1 MVGTLLGVLSSR
13 RPNGLLSQCITVL
26 SLVGFAAPVFWT
38 GMLLVLAFAS
48 WWPVLPVSG
57 MRSADAAGGAGLA
70 DLLDVARHLVLP
82 ALTLA
87 LVYLAQYSRLSRS
100 SMLDVLGADYIRT
113 ARAKGLAEHV
123 VLYRHALRNALLPV
137 VTMLGLQFGN
147 VMAGAIIVETVFNW
161 PGLGRLAFDSVL
173 RRDYP
178 TILGVLLFSSIVVVV
193 MNLVTDLCY
202 RLIDPASRRPET
214 MNAITPPSVSVP
226 SVAAPQAA
234 AHAEHPAREALRM
247 FLRNPSAIAGMAML
261 LIVLLVAIA
270 GPWIWPA
277 DPFEIRTMPLSPPFS
292 EEAWLGSDQLGRDVL
307 TGIIH
312 GGRATLMVGAFAA
325 LLSVCI
331 GVTLGAMAGYYGGRV
346 DALLMRVTEFFQ
358 VLPALLFAMVVV
370 TLFSPSL
377 VTVTLAIGS
386 VSWPA
391 TARLTR
397 AEFMR
402 IRQLEFVRAESAIGA
417 PRPHHLEGDPAQCAA
432 AAGGVGHAGRGRRH
446 PVRGR
451 PVLPGPG

>member
-1 MVGTLLGVLSSR
+1 
-13 RPNGLLSQCITVL
+13 
-26 SLVGFAAPVFWT
+26 
-38 GMLLVLAFAS
+38 
-48 WWPVLPVSG
+48 
-57 MRSADAAGGAGLA
+57 
-70 DLLDVARHLVLP
+70 
-82 ALTLA
+82 
-87 LVYLAQYSRLSRS
+87 
-100 SMLDVLGADYIRT
+100 
-113 ARAKGLAEHV
+113 
-123 VLYRHALRNALLPV
+123 
-137 VTMLGLQFGN
+137 
-147 VMAGAIIVETVFNW
+147 
-161 PGLGRLAFDSVL
+161 
-173 RRDYP
+173 
-178 TILGVLLFSSIVVVV
+178 
-193 MNLVTDLCY
+193 
-202 RLIDPASRRPET
+202 

-226 SVAAPQAA
+226 TVAAPQAA

-312 GGRATLMVGAFAA
+312 GGRATLLVGAFAA

-417 PRPHHLEGDPAQCAA
+417 RPGRIIWKVILPNALPPLVVSATLAVGAAILFEAGLSFLGLGDPNQMSWGLMIGSARQYLLSCWWAVAFPGAA
-432 AAGGVGHAGRGRRH
+432 IFVT
-446 PVRGR
+446 
-451 PVLPGPG
+451 VLAVSLIGDGLNDALNPKLRER